1 MPFKNEHAAR
11 IRSASGFDK
20 IRRVVDLDDG
30 VDAIV
35 GIKDGK
41 SRELSIRFDKTKYS
55 VTQAK
60 AWLRRNNYE
69 PILFE
74 PARRDNNMPY
84 HDEKEMMPKE
94 DKEMGAHL
102 DKEKEMGAHEDKDK
116 EMGAHEEE
124 KEMDKHDKGSRV
136 AKGLYALEDL
146 YMEEKDAEEAAEK
159 MGISGSHAHVHE
171 INDKEVTFY
180 MPGRNHEEYMEAK
193 KKMEDMAAHED
204 EKEMGKDKE
213 KEMGAH
219 DKDEK
224 EMMDHGKKKK
234 DEEEEMSITAKDVHI
249 DKPLAAY
256 SKDVCDCEEQKEN
269 CDCDEVQKNN
279 AIEQTFNINGVEI
292 FSTGVW
298 NGDRYTQKD
307 LDSMIKNFDEVG
319 FEPPVKLGHNDEQT
333 ELKDGQPALG
343 YIDKIYKVETKL
355 VADFKELPKK
365 VYEAIKRG
373 NYKRVSSEI
382 FWNYKANG
390 NTFNRVLK
398 AVALLGAEV
407 PAVTNLQSMTGLYS
421 NMGTGEVKTYYDGK
435 ESEIMEES
443 KTISVEKYE
452 EEISQLR
459 AEKEEVMKEYQA
471 HKDEIKKEN
480 ISKYIEELKTEG
492 KILPIQYKEVEALLS
507 TATEEKVFTY
517 SKEDKEVELSQFE
530 LVRSILDNMP
540 KVVEF
545 AEISESIEEEVLENY
560 DNAGAEVDRR
570 AKLYVSKGKAKDY
583 SEALK
588 LVLEGDKTLADK
600 YEEERR

>member
-11 IRSASGFDK
+11 IRSATGFDR

-41 SRELSIRFDKTKYS
+41 SRELSLRFDKTKFS
-55 VTQAK
+55 VQQAK
-60 AWLRRNNYE
+60 AWLKRNNYE

-84 HDEKEMMPKE
+84 HTDKKKEEDMMPKDEEKEMMPE
-94 DKEMGAHL
+94 
-102 DKEKEMGAHEDKDK
+102 DKEKEMQRRRPEMYAMDDLFTDKD
-116 EMGAHEEE
+116 
-124 KEMDKHDKGSRV
+124 
-136 AKGLYALEDL
+136 
-146 YMEEKDAEEAAEK
+146 EAAKAAPK
-159 MGISGSHAHVHE
+159 MGLEGSHEHVHM
-171 INDKEVTFY
+171 IDGKEVTFF
-180 MPGRNHEEYMEAK
+180 MPGPNHEAYLEAK
-193 KKMEDMAAHED
+193 EKMEKENAKKIEEEMAMPDD
-204 EKEMGKDKE
+204 EKEMRDKDKE
-213 KEMGAH
+213 KEMA
-219 DKDEK
+219 DKDK
-224 EMMDHGKKKK
+224 EEDMA
-234 DEEEEMSITAKDVHI
+234 ITAKDVHI
-249 DKPLAAY
+249 DKPFAQG
-256 SKDVCDCEEQKEN
+256 DDCDCEEEKEV
-269 CDCDEVQKNN
+269 CDDSCEEQQKNN
-279 AIEQTFNINGVEI
+279 AVEQTFNLNGVEI
-292 FSTGVW
+292 FSTGIW

-307 LDSMIKNFDEVG
+307 LDSMIENFDEVG

-343 YIDKIYKVETKL
+343 YIDKIYKVGTKL

-382 FWNYKANG
+382 YWNYKANG
-390 NTFNRVLK
+390 STFNRVLK

-407 PAVTNLQSMTGLYS
+407 PAVTNLQSIEGLYS
-421 NMGTGEVKTYYDGK
+421 NMGTGEVKSYYDGK

-459 AEKEEVMKEYQA
+459 QEKEEVMKEYQA
-471 HKDEIKKEN
+471 HKDEIKKES
-480 ISKYIEELKTEG
+480 ISTYMQELKTEG
-492 KILPIQYKEVEALLS
+492 KILPVQYKEVQALLS
-507 TATEEKVFTY
+507 TATEEKVY
-517 SKEDKEVELSQFE
+517 SYSTDDEKEVNLSQFE
-530 LVRSILDNMP
+530 LVKSILDNMP

-545 AEISESIEEEVLENY
+545 AEISETHDEEIPENY
-560 DNAGAEVDRR
+560 DNAGVEVDRR

-588 LVLEGDKTLADK
+588 LVLDSDKTLAEK

>member
-1 MPFKNEHAAR
+1 MP
-11 IRSASGFDK
+11 
-20 IRRVVDLDDG
+20 
-30 VDAIV
+30 
-35 GIKDGK
+35 GK
-41 SRELSIRFDKTKYS
+41 HGK
-55 VTQAK
+55 
-60 AWLRRNNYE
+60 
-69 PILFE
+69 
-74 PARRDNNMPY
+74 
-84 HDEKEMMPKE
+84 
-94 DKEMGAHL
+94 
-102 DKEKEMGAHEDKDK
+102 DKEKEMGAHEEDKD
-116 EMGAHEEE
+116 MGAHLEEE
-124 KEMDKHDKGSRV
+124 KEMDKHDVGSRER
-136 AKGLYALEDL
+136 KGLYALEDL
-146 YMEEKDAEEAAEK
+146 YMKEEDAEEAAEK
-159 MGISGSHAHVHE
+159 MGISGSHSHVHV
-171 INDKEVTFY
+171 INEKEVTFY
-180 MPGRNHEEYMEAK
+180 MPGRSHEEYMEAK
-193 KKMEDMAAHED
+193 KKMEDMAAHD
-204 EKEMGKDKE
+204 DDKEMGAHEDD

-224 EMMDHGKKKK
+224 DMMDHGKKK
-234 DEEEEMSITAKDVHI
+234 DEEDMAISARDVHI
-249 DKPLAAY
+249 EKPLAAY
-256 SKDVCDCEEQKEN
+256 SQEDCDCEEQKDD
-269 CDCDEVQKNN
+269 CDCEEQKNN
-279 AIEQTFNINGVEI
+279 AVEQTFNLNGVEI

-298 NGDRYTQKD
+298 NGDKYTQKD
-307 LDSMIKNFDEVG
+307 LDAMIKNFDEVG

-343 YIDKIYKVETKL
+343 YIDKIYKVGTKL

-390 NTFNRVLK
+390 STYDRVLK

-407 PAVTNLQSMTGLYS
+407 PAVTNLQSITGLYS

-443 KTISVEKYE
+443 KTISVEKYQ

-471 HKDEIKKEN
+471 HKDEIKKDN
-480 ISKYIEELKTEG
+480 ISKYMEELKSEG
-492 KILPIQYKEVEALLS
+492 KILPVQYKEVLALLS
-507 TATEEKVFTY
+507 TATEEKVFKY
-517 SKEDKEVELSQFE
+517 SKDDSEIELSQFE
-530 LVRSILDNMP
+530 LVKSILDNMP